1 MEVHRRRNQKGA
13 KPTSIATGDRCRL
26 HDVNLAGRQEFS
38 VPDRDQ
44 ANTERRWR
52 QIQILGSAIVSRTLS
67 SNTARDSRAPSKV
80 RQHGELHPRR
90 EDQLRPQKLHSSWR
104 ISKHIRVSNH
114 RVRTAANK
122 MADQK
127 IELTLS
133 TQITRIYFRIWE
145 YDQKLK
151 RVFRRQARALT
162 NGLN

>member
-1 MEVHRRRNQKGA
+1 
-13 KPTSIATGDRCRL
+13 
-26 HDVNLAGRQEFS
+26 
-38 VPDRDQ
+38 
-44 ANTERRWR
+44 
-52 QIQILGSAIVSRTLS
+52 
-67 SNTARDSRAPSKV
+67 
-80 RQHGELHPRR
+80 
-90 EDQLRPQKLHSSWR
+90 
-104 ISKHIRVSNH
+104 
-114 RVRTAANK
+114 